1 MCLERVVKT
10 NKVFMLKVCVCVCV
24 CVCVRGELTWRACES
39 EKFSVSS
46 FGEIFSASQMLPQWT
61 EESAPQIGFALLIN
75 WRFCSGA
82 DAVDECLSLCTVSV
96 CVCVCVCERERAPSS
111 ENQQKEKKKPV
122 INHVNAGWQANSR
135 INGGTYNNN
144 AWKMEQSLS
153 LSFFFS
159 TVLPTKPRLFITLG
173 RCLVASR
180 CMSALGP

>member
-1 MCLERVVKT
+1 MRDVSGARCQ
-10 NKVFMLKVCVCVCV
+10 NKQGLHVEGVCVCVCV
-24 CVCVRGELTWRACES
+24 CVGRINLACMWIWEVFRFELWGNIFCLSDVAPVNRG
-39 EKFSVSS
+39 VSPS
-46 FGEIFSASQMLPQWT
+46 
-61 EESAPQIGFALLIN
+61 N
-75 WRFCSGA
+75 WFCSSNKLEILQRRWCSWW
-82 DAVDECLSLCTVSV
+82 VLESLYCKRV
-96 CVCVCVCERERAPSS
+96 CVCVCVRDRAPSS

-122 INHVNAGWQANSR
+122 INHVNAGWQANTR

-153 LSFFFS
+153 LSFFFFS